1 MPHRTR
7 TEIVAG
13 RLHSATIHLLRRLR
27 RQDDHLEIG
36 PARLSALSVLVFG
49 GPCTLSQ
56 LAAAEQVK
64 RPTMSRLV
72 AKLERDGLAT
82 RVTDPA
88 DRRSSQI
95 TATRLGRVVL
105 RRGRERRVQELARR
119 LAPLQRQELDRLA
132 EAAELLERVSR

>member
-1 MPHRTR
+1 MPQRTR

-13 RLHSATIHLLRRLR
+13 RLHSAAIHLLRRLR
-27 RQDDHLEIG
+27 RQDEHLEIG

-49 GPCTLSQ
+49 GPCTLGQ
-56 LAAAEQVK
+56 LAVAEQVK
-64 RPTMSRLV
+64 PPTMSRLV

-82 RVTDPA
+82 RVTNAA
-88 DRRSSQI
+88 DRRSIQI

-119 LAPLQRQELDRLA
+119 LAPLQRHELDRLA

>member
-72 AKLERDGLAT
+72 ANLERDGLAT
-82 RVTDPA
+82 RVTDSA
-88 DRRSSQI
+88 DRRSIQI

-119 LAPLQRQELDRLA
+119 LAPLQRHELDDLA
-132 EAAELLERVSR
+132 KAAELMDRVSR